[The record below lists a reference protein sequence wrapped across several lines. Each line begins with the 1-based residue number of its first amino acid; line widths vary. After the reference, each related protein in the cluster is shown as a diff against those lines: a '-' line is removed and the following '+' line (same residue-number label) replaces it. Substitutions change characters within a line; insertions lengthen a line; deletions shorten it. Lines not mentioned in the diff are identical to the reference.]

1 MKSGLYC
8 VQLLH
13 DNKRYVFKLG
23 FTNNFIRRFK
33 TYKTSNAN
41 LIIHSLAFISS
52 AKQYR
57 IREKELFDELINS
70 GFNTMGKSDEI
81 FEVPDKRIRKFEN
94 VLYTM
99 FDFKPINLDYYKF
112 KSIISGDIV
121 LSNSEKT
128 PYGAKHGELVISP
141 IHFTLG
147 CFKHPEYC
155 RPINDDMVI
164 SMMVNAAEDP
174 DLFFGVLEFIF
185 IRVKTSGPLYCID
198 GNHRLEVIRRRGV
211 PQRIRA
217 QIIRVSKLKHGI
229 NILYSIQPNAGY
241 PHTFIHN
248 DSSFPAQL
256 RKILTQQ
263 YKHSLGYRRPYLN
276 IDELISIVIKLDL
289 QRHFRRPRDLINAMM
304 ALNDRMANMTM
315 SQINKI
321 IGYPKVDMIMLRK
334 TRADNLLYL
343 GLFYSCITWISIIMD
358 NDIRE

>member
-1 MKSGLYC
+1 
-8 VQLLH
+8 
-13 DNKRYVFKLG
+13 
-23 FTNNFIRRFK
+23 
-33 TYKTSNAN
+33 
-41 LIIHSLAFISS
+41 
-52 AKQYR
+52 
-57 IREKELFDELINS
+57 
-70 GFNTMGKSDEI
+70 
-81 FEVPDKRIRKFEN
+81 
-94 VLYTM
+94 
-99 FDFKPINLDYYKF
+99 
-112 KSIISGDIV
+112 
-121 LSNSEKT
+121 
-128 PYGAKHGELVISP
+128 
-141 IHFTLG
+141 
-147 CFKHPEYC
+147 
-155 RPINDDMVI
+155 MVI